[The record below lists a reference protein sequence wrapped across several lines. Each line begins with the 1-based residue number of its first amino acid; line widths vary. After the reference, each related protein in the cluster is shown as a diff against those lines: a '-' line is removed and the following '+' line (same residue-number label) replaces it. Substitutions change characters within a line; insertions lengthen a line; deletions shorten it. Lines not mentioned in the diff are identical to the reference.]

1 MEQKV
6 IRTLNVYY
14 YGIMVLTLIAATVSY
29 FLISKGHLLP
39 LDRMSTAGKVVQYF
53 VIMDALCTIPLGL
66 YLCKRQCRKLC
77 LLSDEEAKYTGYR
90 RSATMRILL
99 VGNSMVFGVFAFYW
113 MAGYQSM
120 LWIAAVSAIGW
131 IFTKPTVRKLQLEL
145 EPKDPNQETY

>member
-14 YGIMVLTLIAATVSY
+14 YGIMVLTLVAATVSY
-29 FLISKGHLLP
+29 LLISKGILLP
-39 LDRMSTAGKVVQYF
+39 LDRMSVAGKVVQYF

-66 YLCKRQCRKLC
+66 YLCKRQCRKLSV
-77 LLSDEEAKYTGYR
+77 LSDEEAKYKGYK

-131 IFTKPTVRKLQLEL
+131 IFSKPTARKLQLEL
-145 EPKDPNQETY
+145 EAQDPNQETY